1 MLLISRAKN
10 GNLQRLTTPLSPD
23 SLRLLFSAAIG
34 VLIWLIWLT
43 GMLSNSRQAYHV
55 TMLALS
61 AVSILGLGL
70 VLELRKRFVT
80 EAALRHARDDAENAN
95 RAKSQFLA
103 TMSHELRTP
112 LNAIIGFSDIMQ
124 SEVWG
129 PVGNERYRSYA
140 NDIYTSGTHLLQ
152 IINDI
157 LDLTRA
163 EVGKLEL
170 AEETIGVGEIIHT
183 VVRLSRAI
191 IEKAGL
197 TVTIE
202 VAPDLPPLR
211 GDERKIRQMLF
222 NLVGN
227 AVKFTPAGGHIAVSA
242 WLNSRGAIEIAVA
255 DTGIGIAREDL
266 SRVLEP
272 FTQIDSLLSRHH
284 DGTGLGLPAVKAM
297 IERHAGSLDFSS
309 ALGAGTTATLIFP
322 PERTMLELVPAAM
335 PQPA

>member
-1 MLLISRAKN
+1 MLLASRRDRDDLHRPA
-10 GNLQRLTTPLSPD
+10 TPLTPD
-23 SLRLLFSAAIG
+23 SLRLLFAATIG
-34 VLIWLIWLT
+34 VLIWVIWLT
-43 GMLSNSRQAYHV
+43 GMLGNSRQAYQV
-55 TMLALS
+55 TMLSLS

-70 VLELRKRFVT
+70 VLELRKRFEA
-80 EAALRHARDDAENAN
+80 EAALRLARDDAENAN

-140 NDIYTSGTHLLQ
+140 SDIYTSGTHLLQ

-163 EVGKLEL
+163 EVGKLDL
-170 AEETIGVGEIIHT
+170 YEEIMDVGEVIHT
-183 VVRLSRAI
+183 VVRLSRGI
-191 IEKAGL
+191 IEQAGL
-197 TVTIE
+197 TVAVD
-202 VAPDLPPLR
+202 VAAHLPPLR
-211 GDERKIRQMLF
+211 CDERKLRQILF
-222 NLVGN
+222 NLIGN
-227 AVKFTPAGGHIAVSA
+227 AVKFTPAGGHIVVSTV
-242 WLNSRGAIEIAVA
+242 LNSRAAIEIAVT

-284 DGTGLGLPAVKAM
+284 DGTGLGLLAVKAM
-297 IERHAGSLDFSS
+297 IERHAGRLELSS

-322 PERTMLELVPAAM
+322 PERTVADLVPLAVPLSA
-335 PQPA
+335 